1 MEISLSMRTTAPIPS
16 LHYTG
21 EDGRAVST
29 ESIRH
34 RIDSA
39 GPTYFDLTMSFISGD
54 GKIEAD
60 IRHMEMAQYDE
71 NRAYYQLDYRV
82 TEELTFPD
90 FRGDFEIY
98 AMTTNRP
105 QMYTKLGYLDADNKS
120 QIVNASKRLSPV
132 VYRLGNEAPYFDYFK
147 LTDPNPAV
155 LDWYDIYSIYR
166 Y

>member
-39 GPTYFDLTMSFISGD
+39 GPTYFDPTMSFISGD

-105 QMYTKLGYLDADNKS
+105 QMYTKLGYRMQTTSLGSSMPANGCR
-120 QIVNASKRLSPV
+120 RLSIGWATRRPT
-132 VYRLGNEAPYFDYFK
+132 
-147 LTDPNPAV
+147 LTT
-155 LDWYDIYSIYR
+155 SS
-166 Y
+166 